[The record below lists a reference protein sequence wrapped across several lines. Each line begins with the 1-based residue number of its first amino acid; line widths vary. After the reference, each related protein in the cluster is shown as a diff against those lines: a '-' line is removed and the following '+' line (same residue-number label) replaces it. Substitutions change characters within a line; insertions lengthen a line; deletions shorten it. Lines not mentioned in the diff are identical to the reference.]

1 MKRLAITWLL
11 LVLFVGLCVP
21 AHASVT
27 IEAVINEGVS
37 VVFYFENITSTI
49 WNNIT
54 SPKYRYLFNET
65 TFPQIIVENL
75 EQLNLTRVTY
85 SLASIEF
92 DNSTRSMRARFY
104 LSGSDILSFD
114 YNKTSMA
121 KTYRVRTEWR
131 KFYAN
136 FTGPEGDHILT
147 LNFTEY
153 FGKPLNEWNFTEDYL
168 LNNENRSAYF
178 YNYTGPSP
186 FDSLYMAFVL
196 PQGAIPRSPEGDIII
211 FEFPPAFWD
220 VLLNSPIPIVGVL
233 IIVSVAAFLYRR
245 IKGT

>member
-1 MKRLAITWLL
+1 MKRFVITWLL

-21 AHASVT
+21 AHASAT
-27 IEAVINEGVS
+27 IKAVINEEIS
-37 VVFYFENITSTI
+37 VVFYFE
-49 WNNIT
+49 NIT

-65 TFPQIIVENL
+65 TFPQIIVDNL

-85 SLASIEF
+85 SLPESPIEF

-104 LSGSDILSFD
+104 LSGSDILSFT

-136 FTGPEGDHILT
+136 FTGPEGDHVLT

-153 FGKPLNEWNFTEDYL
+153 FGKPLNEWNFTEHYL
-168 LNNENRSAYF
+168 LNNEKRSAYF

-186 FDSLYMAFVL
+186 FDSLYMSFVL
-196 PQGAIPRSPEGDIII
+196 PQGAIPQSPEGDTII
-211 FEFPPAFWD
+211 FEFPPVFWD
-220 VLLNSPIPIVGVL
+220 VLLNSPIPIVGAL
-233 IIVSVAAFLYRR
+233 IIVSITAFLYRR